1 VTLDPLSCVIQEFLD
16 GIATLFRG
24 TPRYSYA
31 IVNCIGNRAGCA
43 RSLVSRFGDVIGR
56 SFQYSLRHGMLLR
69 NLPAERPVLK
79 LSQCWFNDAGSMMLF
94 NDVRAMLSNP
104 VPSNDSDSRQEI
116 LCMPM
121 PTLRVNHL
129 NGCPFLYIL
138 CNCRCHDDRD
148 RSGRGS

>member
-1 VTLDPLSCVIQEFLD
+1 VTLDPLTCIIQEFFD

-79 LSQCWFNDAGSMMLF
+79 LSPCWFNDA
-94 NDVRAMLSNP
+94 V
-104 VPSNDSDSRQEI
+104 Q
-116 LCMPM
+116 
-121 PTLRVNHL
+121 
-129 NGCPFLYIL
+129 
-138 CNCRCHDDRD
+138 
-148 RSGRGS
+148 